1 MYTQCPECLT
11 VFALDAASVAQARG
25 SVRCGHCSAVF
36 DAIATLTEALPP
48 EPFDSLPAHTPSPA
62 PPQLVEPV
70 YRPQAPQQGLFA
82 PVDPLHGGHAPAAPA
97 FARRHGVAHGG
108 HPGRWAAGCALLAL
122 ALGAQLAW
130 AQRDALIAS
139 DALRPWLARACRPL
153 ACTLP
158 PVKDVHQLSLISRD
172 IRPHPSVPGALII
185 SATLR
190 NDADFTQPYPVLG
203 ITLSDLDENRVAMR
217 RFLPAEYVR
226 DPRLRAAGLAPGA
239 EAALVFEVEDPGKN
253 AVAFEFNFE

>member
-11 VFALDAASVAQARG
+11 VFALDAASVAQAHG
-25 SVRCGHCSAVF
+25 SVRCGHCTAVF
-36 DAIATLTEALPP
+36 DALATLTEALPP
-48 EPFDSLPAHTPSPA
+48 EPLESLPAHTPTPA

-70 YRPQAPQQGLFA
+70 YRPQPLQPSLFA
-82 PVDPLHGGHAPAAPA
+82 PTTAARGAAPTAPA
-97 FARRHGVAHGG
+97 FARRAHAARGR

-122 ALGAQLAW
+122 ALAGQLAW
-130 AQRDALIAS
+130 AQRDALVAN
-139 DALRPWLARACRPL
+139 DALRPWLARACRTL
-153 ACTLP
+153 HCALP

-190 NDADFTQPYPVLG
+190 NDADFAQPYPVLG

-217 RFLPAEYVR
+217 RFLPAEYIR
-226 DPRLRAAGLAPGA
+226 DPKLRAAGLAPGA

-253 AVAFEFNFE
+253 AVAFEFSFE

>member
-11 VFALDAASVAQARG
+11 VFALDAASVAQAHG
-25 SVRCGHCSAVF
+25 SVRCGHCTTVF
-36 DAIATLTEALPP
+36 DALATLTEALPP
-48 EPFDSLPAHTPSPA
+48 EPFDSLPAHTPTPA

-70 YRPQAPQQGLFA
+70 YRPQPLQPSLFVPTTA
-82 PVDPLHGGHAPAAPA
+82 SSHATPAAPA
-97 FARRHGVAHGG
+97 FARRARASGGG

-122 ALGAQLAW
+122 ALAGQLAW
-130 AQRDALIAS
+130 AQRDALVAN
-139 DALRPWLARACRPL
+139 DTLRPWLARTCQAL
-153 ACTLP
+153 HCTLP

-217 RFLPAEYVR
+217 RFLPAEYIR
-226 DPRLRAAGLAPGA
+226 DPKLRAAGLAPGA

-253 AVAFEFNFE
+253 AVAFEFSFE